1 MDKKLRL
8 KTIFIFSLSSL
19 LISCIG
25 GGTHGSIK
33 AYQYSVSKYTLDS
46 NVQKVLASSPNIQ
59 VDTLKDYY
67 NDEHTYV
74 TMEIKQPD
82 MTYRYTFRYGGDTTY
97 WNTSHNLSDL
107 FICYAW
113 DENANGG
120 SEGHG
125 EVNWF
130 HWTLRRRLIK
140 PFEKEFIS
148 KLDNM
153 LKLKHTN
160 PE

>member
-1 MDKKLRL
+1 M
-8 KTIFIFSLSSL
+8 T
-19 LISCIG
+19 SCIG

-33 AYQYSVSKYTLDS
+33 AYQYPISKYILDS
-46 NVQKVLASSPNIQ
+46 TVQKVIASNPNIHL
-59 VDTLKDYY
+59 DTLKDYY

-82 MTYRYTFRYGGDTTY
+82 MTYQYTFRYGGDTTY
-97 WNTSHNLSDL
+97 WDTSHNLSDL

-120 SEGHG
+120 SEGRG

-130 HWTLRRRLIK
+130 HWILRRRLIK

-148 KLDNM
+148 RLDSM
-153 LKLKHTN
+153 LKVKHTN
-160 PE
+160 PD